1 MPLSEGCGL
10 TPRFKAFLGPLE
22 SKKDSFVRGLNTIHE
37 LSSFKR
43 GEGRGDLAKV
53 VQGLGINCENGVTP
67 AHPLAE
73 AYPAIPALGMQ
84 DSVSQE
90 LSGTLCSMA
99 SLCSGI
105 HCVSRR
111 ARLRTWDSS
120 SRPAEAAYLACVCRH
135 ARYTLP

>member
-1 MPLSEGCGL
+1 MPLFTGCGL
-10 TPRFKAFLGPLE
+10 TPRFKEFLGPLE

-73 AYPAIPALGMQ
+73 AYPAVPARARSSQAPYATWQ
-84 DSVSQE
+84 DSAQGLFLKVRDP
-90 LSGTLCSMA
+90 LSFKESTSE
-99 SLCSGI
+99 I
-105 HCVSRR
+105 
-111 ARLRTWDSS
+111 
-120 SRPAEAAYLACVCRH
+120 P
-135 ARYTLP
+135 LPVQLKLHI